1 MSFNPLNKLCGP
13 AHFYLVI
20 SILFLA
26 MSSLQNMGS
35 SNVYCLGSLTC
46 NVTSVT
52 LIFAIQ
58 LVYVLFWTWVLN
70 LMCNTGVE
78 KLAWVLV
85 LFPFILMFL
94 AIIALMFQ

>member
-13 AHFYLVI
+13 SHFYLVI
-20 SILFLA
+20 SLLFLA

-52 LIFAIQ
+52 LIIAIQ
-58 LVYVLFWTWVLN
+58 LVYVLFWTWILN